1 MASQDFAG
9 IRRAS
14 EHAAEQIV
22 SNCKVK
28 CFMCQEDPRQTMDL
42 IRSMAGEAW
51 VQKSTGWSVPPGA
64 CGLTYQDN
72 MAVAVDRI
80 ARVDFRD
87 LQKQVEGQMTIF
99 FKGEMIRARS
109 FYANPPLAPSQEVRL
124 NCHLKVQAPS
134 RSSLVRFMNSK
145 SRIRDWLAALAEES
159 AGECEE
165 AVPMDSRSCVGGI
178 ADAEL
183 ARACTAW
190 EELAGVRGLDGVRR
204 AVVAIL
210 CDPVPG
216 EEELARGKEEGYRG
230 TE

>member
-1 MASQDFAG
+1 
-9 IRRAS
+9 
-14 EHAAEQIV
+14 
-22 SNCKVK
+22 
-28 CFMCQEDPRQTMDL
+28 
-42 IRSMAGEAW
+42 
-51 VQKSTGWSVPPGA
+51 
-64 CGLTYQDN
+64 

-145 SRIRDWLAALAEES
+145 GRIRDWLSALAGES

-165 AVPMDSRSCVGGI
+165 AVSGERPCAVGMI

-183 ARACTAW
+183 ARAYAAW
-190 EELAGVRGLDGVRR
+190 EDLSGVRGLDGVRR
-204 AVVAIL
+204 AVVALL

-216 EEELARGKEEGYRG
+216 EEELARGKEEGDRG